1 MNTDDVPMGV
11 RNMRVKR
18 IFVNGLWYIHD
29 ADAELTTLRERVR
42 ELESCKSLVALDQL
56 IKITEQNLELS
67 ARIRELEQ
75 AMPDAG
81 FLRATADDVFR
92 GVALVGAG
100 KDLLVMASRIE
111 SVMTKQPEEK
121 NE

>member
-1 MNTDDVPMGV
+1 MKDPWEHAMDRHEQEKVE
-11 RNMRVKR
+11 K
-18 IFVNGLWYIHD
+18 
-29 ADAELTTLRERVR
+29 ELTTLRERVKVLTI
-42 ELESCKSLVALDQL
+42 EIQLSEVAGMVKD
-56 IKITEQNLELS
+56 

-100 KDLLVMASRIE
+100 KDLIIMADRIE
-111 SVMTKQPEEK
+111 KVMTKQPSK
-121 NE
+121 K